1 VHERG
6 DSVAL
11 AVVSG
16 RIDIPPDS
24 PFSDELHDL
33 IRYIL
38 VVDPKQRPFISDV
51 TSKARELEM
60 KTQGCV

>member
-16 RIDIPPDS
+16 RVDMPPDS

-38 VVDPKQRPFISDV
+38 VVDPKARPFISDV
-51 TSKARELEM
+51 ISKARELEM
-60 KTQGCV
+60 KRQGCV